1 MTQARSRE
9 VIATR
14 LYDKLAALYG
24 VAQADALYQR
34 LSALLDTVRG
44 TESPV
49 PRDALA
55 VSERDVMLITYGDHV
70 RRDGEKPLF
79 TLWDTLN
86 RLRLP
91 INSIHMLPFYP
102 YTSDDGFSVVNYFQ
116 VDPALGSWDNVRR
129 LSADY
134 RLMFDA
140 VFNHISAQSAW
151 FQAFLRGE
159 APYTD
164 YFIALD
170 PDTDVS
176 TVTRPRTYPLLTPFE
191 TASGIQHVWTTFS
204 GDQIDLNAANPDVLL
219 EIIRA
224 LLFYVEQGAQFIR
237 LDAIAFLWKQ
247 IGTTCIHLP
256 QTHTIIQLLRDVLD
270 FAAPDTILI
279 TETNVPHEENLSY
292 FGDGHN
298 EAQMVYQFALPPL
311 ILHTLRTGN
320 AAALTAWAKT
330 IQPVSDSTTFFNFTA
345 SHDGIGLR
353 PVQGILADDDI
364 EALVQMT
371 LAQGGHVSYRSN
383 SDGSQSSYELN
394 ITYFDAI
401 TAPEVT
407 ASQPETAVQRF
418 MISQAI
424 MLSMIGVPGI
434 YFHSLLG
441 SRNDLQGVANTGRSR
456 SINREKLN
464 ADMLLRE
471 VENPAS
477 LRRAVLDRYRHLLEV
492 RTAEAAFHP
501 LGAQTVLDLHRGV
514 FAVERVS
521 PDGAARVLALHNIS
535 AQGLTFNLPGLCDGV
550 NLLNRQPIDRVSTI
564 TLAPYQIVWLKLN

>member
-14 LYDKLAALYG
+14 LHDKLAALYG
-24 VAQADALYQR
+24 VAQADSLYQR
-34 LSALLDTVRG
+34 LSTLLDTLRG
-44 TESPV
+44 IESPV
-49 PRDALA
+49 PRDSLA

-70 RRDGEKPLF
+70 RRIGEKPLF

-86 RLRLP
+86 RLGMP
-91 INSIHMLPFYP
+91 INSVHVLPFYP
-102 YTSDDGFSVVNYFQ
+102 YTSDDGFSVVDYFQ
-116 VDPALGSWDNVRR
+116 VDPALGSWDDVLR

-140 VFNHISAQSAW
+140 VFNHVSAHSAW
-151 FQAFLRGE
+151 FKAFLHGE

-164 YFIALD
+164 YFIVLE
-170 PDTDVS
+170 PDADISQVI
-176 TVTRPRTYPLLTPFE
+176 RPRTYPLLTPFE
-191 TASGIQHVWTTFS
+191 TASGVQYVWTTFS
-204 GDQIDLNAANPDVLL
+204 DDQIDLNAANPDVLL

-224 LLFYVEQGAQFIR
+224 LLFYVGQGAQFIR

-320 AAALTAWAKT
+320 AAPLTAWAKT

-353 PVQGILADDDI
+353 PVQGILADADI

-383 SDGSQSSYELN
+383 SDGTQSPYELN

-401 TAPEVT
+401 TAPEIT
-407 ASQPETAVQRF
+407 AVQPEIAVQRF
-418 MISQAI
+418 MVSQAI
-424 MLSMIGVPGI
+424 MLSMVGVPGI

-441 SRNDLQGVANTGRSR
+441 SRNDLEGVANTGRSR
-456 SINREKLN
+456 SINREKLD
-464 ADMLLRE
+464 ADTLLRE

-477 LRRAVLDRYRHLLEV
+477 LCRAVLDRYKHLLEI
-492 RTAEAAFHP
+492 RTVEAAFHP
-501 LGAQTVLDLHRGV
+501 LGAQTVLDLHPAV

-521 PDGAARVLALHNIS
+521 SDGADRILALHNVSHQPIALS
-535 AQGLTFNLPGLCDGV
+535 LPGMNVV
-550 NLLNRQPIDRVSTI
+550 NLLDSQPLDLTAPLELS
-564 TLAPYQIVWLKLN
+564 PYQVLWMKYL